1 MAEEFCIFT
10 IFSNKC
16 FEIFKVTVFKVPKEN
31 VSFWH
36 QGANL
41 IMKNN
46 RKVRFPH
53 SVCFTSEK
61 KREKN
66 EENFPELDIIM
77 FACAVPG
84 GGLGGLVPPLKF
96 NI

>member
-1 MAEEFCIFT
+1 
-10 IFSNKC
+10 
-16 FEIFKVTVFKVPKEN
+16 
-31 VSFWH
+31 
-36 QGANL
+36 
-41 IMKNN
+41 MKNN

-61 KREKN
+61 KKEKN

-84 GGLGGLVPPLKF
+84 GGLGGLVPPPLKF